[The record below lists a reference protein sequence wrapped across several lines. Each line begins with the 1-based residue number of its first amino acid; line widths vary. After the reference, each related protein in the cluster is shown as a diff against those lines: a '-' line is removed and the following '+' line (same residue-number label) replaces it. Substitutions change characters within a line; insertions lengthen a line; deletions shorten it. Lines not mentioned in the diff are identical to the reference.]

1 MKKTNFIALAF
12 MVVVFG
18 TIMLAEPASA
28 SPSYRE
34 RVYCEMVDRGSICQS
49 NYFKRCCH
57 DPGCNHPGMPVTD
70 PYRPYMN
77 CCPYCAGA
85 SDNVWGR

>member
-1 MKKTNFIALAF
+1 MKKTTFIALAF
-12 MVVVFG
+12 MAVVFG

-28 SPSYRE
+28 SPFNRE
-34 RVYCEMVDRGSICQS
+34 RRYCEMKGWLCNS
-49 NYFKRCCH
+49 NAFKRCCH
-57 DPGCNHPGMPVTD
+57 DPGCNYSGTTS
-70 PYRPYMN
+70 PYRGYMN